1 MELKTKERLFFTGL
15 FLWIVMMVF
24 VALTFASCQNN
35 TRVKSVDTETLIID
49 SIWVKKPG
57 EINTMQTDY
66 RYFARL
72 TNGKEIMVNSFTK
85 VGDTVHFVFYNLEK
99 YK

>member
-1 MELKTKERLFFTGL
+1 MTFKTKERLFFTGL
-15 FLWIVMMVF
+15 FLWVIMMIF
-24 VALTFASCQNN
+24 VALTFTSCQNN

>member
-15 FLWIVMMVF
+15 FLWVVMMIV
-24 VALTFASCQNN
+24 VALTLTSCQNN

>member
-1 MELKTKERLFFTGL
+1 MTLKTKERLFFTGL
-15 FLWIVMMVF
+15 FLWVIMMVF
-24 VALTFASCQNN
+24 FALTFASCQNN